1 MAGDTSSEPRLVADS
16 GRGRS
21 DVPRAHADLRVNS
34 LQVGDLLEGRYRIDE
49 FVGAGG
55 MASVFRATDEA
66 LGRTVAIKLFTP
78 GTAGRGD
85 EARQVSETRFLAS
98 LSHHALVTL
107 FDAHLPERGHA
118 FLVME
123 FIDGG
128 TLDSRL
134 LGGALHDEDAAALAR
149 ELGEA
154 LHVVHA
160 AGIIHRDVKP
170 SNILLRPT
178 LTPESPLRPT
188 LADFGIAYLVDT
200 TRLTAPG
207 TAIGTAAYLAP
218 EQVRGAAPTTASDI
232 YALGLVL
239 IEALTGRRAF
249 AQQTPVEA
257 IAARLSMQPEIPHTV
272 GHGWRSLLTAMTSR
286 EPEGRPTALEVATRA
301 RSLDAA
307 PGVPDVTALSVDPR
321 GVDSSVPPRPP
332 LPSAPYAPAMPK
344 GIHSSLSPSAT
355 LILPTEQATDA
366 TFVTSG
372 SAPEGGGSE
381 SELAH
386 SRPRRRGVLLAVGA
400 VLLVAVI
407 AAIIVGLLSNANAPS
422 ESVQPELPQIGEPI
436 DTHLRDLLDAVT
448 P

>member
-1 MAGDTSSEPRLVADS
+1 MTGDVVSDPRSAGS
-16 GRGRS
+16 GRRGS
-21 DVPRAHADLRVNS
+21 DVAREHGDPRGSTLH
-34 LQVGDLLEGRYRIDE
+34 VGDVLADRYRIDE

-55 MASVFRATDEA
+55 MARVYRAADQA
-66 LGRTVAIKLFTP
+66 LGRTVAIKVFTP

-85 EARQVSETRFLAS
+85 EARQVSETRLLAS

-123 FIDGG
+123 YIDGG

-134 LGGALHDEDAAALAR
+134 LGGAISETDVAALAR

-178 LTPESPLRPT
+178 LTPKSPLRPT
-188 LADFGIAYLVDT
+188 LADFGIAYLVDA

-218 EQVRGAAPTTASDI
+218 EQVRGAAPTPASDI
-232 YALGLVL
+232 YSLGLVL

-257 IAARLSMQPEIPHTV
+257 IAARLSIQPDVPSSLSPA
-272 GHGWRSLLTAMTSR
+272 WRALLTSMTAR
-286 EPEGRPTALEVATRA
+286 DPEARPTAIEVAARA
-301 RSLDAA
+301 RSLDGAPAA
-307 PGVPDVTALSVDPR
+307 PVASVDPADPVVTAFA
-321 GVDSSVPPRPP
+321 GVSDDAFVPGP
-332 LPSAPYAPAMPK
+332 LSRDAVAPTP
-344 GIHSSLSPSAT
+344 T
-355 LILPTEQATDA
+355 LILPAELPSHVPTAPHTA
-366 TFVTSG
+366 APNVSG
-372 SAPEGGGSE
+372 EAAEVRAS
-381 SELAH
+381 
-386 SRPRRRGVLLAVGA
+386 RRGPRGVRVVVAAFVALLAAGVLA
-400 VLLVAVI
+400 VVVWT
-407 AAIIVGLLSNANAPS
+407 ANQPA
-422 ESVQPELPQIGEPI
+422 EVQQPDLPQVGEPL
-436 DTHLRDLLDAVT
+436 DTHLRELLDEVT

>member
-1 MAGDTSSEPRLVADS
+1 MAGDTSSEPRLVADT

-21 DVPRAHADLRVNS
+21 DVPRAHADLRVND
-34 LQVGDLLEGRYRIDE
+34 LQVGDVLEGRYRVDQ

-55 MASVFRATDEA
+55 MASVFRATDVA

-123 FIDGG
+123 YIDGG

-134 LGGALHDEDAAALAR
+134 LGGPLHDEDAAALAR

-257 IAARLSMQPEIPHTV
+257 IAARLSMQPEIPHSV
-272 GHGWRSLLTAMTSR
+272 GHGWRSLLMAMTSR

-307 PGVPDVTALSVDPR
+307 PVEPEVTALSVDPR
-321 GVDSSVPPRPP
+321 GADASVPPRPP
-332 LPSAPYAPAMPK
+332 LPAAPGAPPSP
-344 GIHSSLSPSAT
+344 ISSTAT
-355 LILPTEQATDA
+355 LIMPTDA
-366 TFVTSG
+366 SVATSG
-372 SAPEGGGSE
+372 ATPGRGGSE
-381 SELAH
+381 PERAAPRL
-386 SRPRRRGVLLAVGA
+386 RRRGVMSAAGA
-400 VLLVAVI
+400 LLVLAVI
-407 AAIIVGLLSNANAPS
+407 AAIIVGLLWNANAPTDP
-422 ESVQPELPQIGEPI
+422 VQPELPQIGEPI

>member
-1 MAGDTSSEPRLVADS
+1 MVSESPHAPPGLRGASLRAGDVLAE
-16 GRGRS
+16 
-21 DVPRAHADLRVNS
+21 
-34 LQVGDLLEGRYRIDE
+34 RYRIDE

-55 MASVFRATDEA
+55 MASVFRATDQA

-85 EARQVSETRFLAS
+85 EARQVSETRLLAS

-123 FIDGG
+123 YIDGG

-134 LGGALHDEDAAALAR
+134 LGGAVRESDAASLAQ

-154 LHVVHA
+154 LHVVHE

-170 SNILLRPT
+170 SNILLRPA
-178 LTPESPLRPT
+178 LTSESPLRPT

-218 EQVRGAAPTTASDI
+218 EQVRGAPPTPASDI
-232 YALGLVL
+232 YSLGLVL

-249 AQQTPVEA
+249 PQQTPVEA
-257 IAARLSMQPEIPHTV
+257 IAARLSIQPEVPTTS
-272 GHGWRSLLTAMTSR
+272 GPGWRDLLTAMTAR
-286 EPEGRPTALEVATRA
+286 DPDQRPTALQVAARA
-301 RSLDAA
+301 RSLDSA
-307 PGVPDVTALSVDPR
+307 PADPAVTAYVGSA
-321 GVDSSVPPRPP
+321 GVTSARPTIQD
-332 LPSAPYAPAMPK
+332 APTPAP
-344 GIHSSLSPSAT
+344 T
-355 LILPTEQATDA
+355 LILSADASTDVPTVPTAPHATAAVSDGA
-366 TFVTSG
+366 
-372 SAPEGGGSE
+372 AEGDR
-381 SELAH
+381 
-386 SRPRRRGVLLAVGA
+386 SRARSRLVRRGVVALT
-400 VLLVAVI
+400 VLLIAGIIAVVVWT
-407 AAIIVGLLSNANAPS
+407 AT
-422 ESVQPELPQIGEPI
+422 QPPEPQQPDLPTVGEPL
-436 DTHLRDLLDAVT
+436 DTHLGELLDEVT

>member
-1 MAGDTSSEPRLVADS
+1 MTGDVASDS
-16 GRGRS
+16 RPANHGRRGS
-21 DVPRAHADLRVNS
+21 DAPRAHMNRGGGALV
-34 LQVGDLLEGRYRIDE
+34 VGDVLAERYRIDE

-55 MASVFRATDEA
+55 MASVYRATDQA
-66 LGRTVAIKLFTP
+66 LGRTVAIKLFAP

-85 EARQVSETRFLAS
+85 EARQMTETRLLAS

-123 FIDGG
+123 YIDGG
-128 TLDSRL
+128 TLDARVM
-134 LGGALHDEDAAALAR
+134 GGAISDTDAASLAR

-178 LTPESPLRPT
+178 LAPESPLRPT

-232 YALGLVL
+232 YSLGLVL

-257 IAARLSMQPEIPHTV
+257 IAARLSVQPEIPASL
-272 GHGWRSLLTAMTSR
+272 GPRWRSLLTAMTAR
-286 EPEGRPTALEVATRA
+286 DPERRPTALEVATRA
-301 RSLDAA
+301 RSLDTPPSDPAVTEFVVGPGAA
-307 PGVPDVTALSVDPR
+307 SDDAGGAAASVATVAEMDA
-321 GVDSSVPPRPP
+321 VPP
-332 LPSAPYAPAMPK
+332 AP
-344 GIHSSLSPSAT
+344 T
-355 LILPTEQATDA
+355 LMLPTEALSDTPTAPHEPASVGGDVDA
-366 TFVTSG
+366 RQTS
-372 SAPEGGGSE
+372 P
-381 SELAH
+381 LAR
-386 SRPRRRGVLLAVGA
+386 SRRLRFGLLGLGALLAAA
-400 VLLVAVI
+400 VLAV
-407 AAIIVGLLSNANAPS
+407 VVWTANLPS
-422 ESVQPELPQIGEPI
+422 EPTQPDLPELGEPL
-436 DTHLRDLLDAVT
+436 DTHLQDLLDEVT

>member
-1 MAGDTSSEPRLVADS
+1 MTGDIASDPRRASDGRRGGADAPRARAGLRGNTLQAGDVLAD
-16 GRGRS
+16 
-21 DVPRAHADLRVNS
+21 
-34 LQVGDLLEGRYRIDE
+34 RYRVDE
-49 FVGAGG
+49 FVGSGG
-55 MASVFRATDEA
+55 MASVFRATDQA

-85 EARQVSETRFLAS
+85 EARQVSETRLLAS

-107 FDAHLPERGHA
+107 FDAHLPERGDA

-123 FIDGG
+123 YIDGG

-134 LGGALHDEDAAALAR
+134 LGGAISDEDATSLAR

-154 LHVVHA
+154 LHVVHG

-170 SNILLRPT
+170 SNILLRPA
-178 LTPESPLRPT
+178 LTPQSTLRPT

-232 YALGLVL
+232 YSLGLVL

-257 IAARLSMQPEIPHTV
+257 IAARLSIQPEIPASL
-272 GHGWRSLLTAMTSR
+272 GPGWGALLTDMTAR
-286 EPEGRPTALEVATRA
+286 DPEQRPTALEVATRA
-301 RSLDAA
+301 RLLDVEPSDPA
-307 PGVPDVTALSVDPR
+307 VTALAGDPGGGADGGAASVAP
-321 GVDSSVPPRPP
+321 VSSVSMRGAVSP
-332 LPSAPYAPAMPK
+332 AP
-344 GIHSSLSPSAT
+344 T
-355 LILPTEQATDA
+355 LMLPTEPLTDVSTAPHEAAPLGTRAEAGQASSPTRVRLWLLVLVA
-366 TFVTSG
+366 LVV
-372 SAPEGGGSE
+372 A
-381 SELAH
+381 
-386 SRPRRRGVLLAVGA
+386 GVLAVA
-400 VLLVAVI
+400 LW
-407 AAIIVGLLSNANAPS
+407 NANLPS
-422 ESVQPELPQIGEPI
+422 EPAQPDLPQVGEPL
-436 DTHLRDLLDAVT
+436 DTHLQDLLDEVT

>member
-1 MAGDTSSEPRLVADS
+1 MARVYRAAD
-16 GRGRS
+16 
-21 DVPRAHADLRVNS
+21 
-34 LQVGDLLEGRYRIDE
+34 Q
-49 FVGAGG
+49 
-55 MASVFRATDEA
+55 A
-66 LGRTVAIKLFTP
+66 LGRTVAIKVFTP

-85 EARQVSETRFLAS
+85 EARQVSETRLLAS

-123 FIDGG
+123 YIDGG

-134 LGGALHDEDAAALAR
+134 LGGAISETDVAALAR

-178 LTPESPLRPT
+178 LTPKSPLRPT
-188 LADFGIAYLVDT
+188 LADFGIAYLVDA

-218 EQVRGAAPTTASDI
+218 EQVRGAAPTPASDI
-232 YALGLVL
+232 YSLGLVL

-257 IAARLSMQPEIPHTV
+257 IAARLSIQPDVPSSLSPA
-272 GHGWRSLLTAMTSR
+272 WRALLTSMTAR
-286 EPEGRPTALEVATRA
+286 DPEARPTAIEVAARA
-301 RSLDAA
+301 RSLDGAPAA
-307 PGVPDVTALSVDPR
+307 PVASVDPADPVVTAFA
-321 GVDSSVPPRPP
+321 GVSDDAFVPGP
-332 LPSAPYAPAMPK
+332 LSRDAVAPTP
-344 GIHSSLSPSAT
+344 T
-355 LILPTEQATDA
+355 LILPAELPSHVPTAPHTA
-366 TFVTSG
+366 APNVSG
-372 SAPEGGGSE
+372 EAAEVRAS
-381 SELAH
+381 
-386 SRPRRRGVLLAVGA
+386 RRGPRGVRVVVAAFVALLAAGVLA
-400 VLLVAVI
+400 VVVWT
-407 AAIIVGLLSNANAPS
+407 ANQPA
-422 ESVQPELPQIGEPI
+422 EVQQPDLPQVGEPL
-436 DTHLRDLLDAVT
+436 DTHLRELLDEVT

>member
-1 MAGDTSSEPRLVADS
+1 MTGDIASDPGLASDGRRGGADA
-16 GRGRS
+16 
-21 DVPRAHADLRVNS
+21 PRAHAGLRGNT
-34 LQVGDLLEGRYRIDE
+34 LQVGDVLAERYRIDE

-55 MASVFRATDEA
+55 MASVFRATDQA

-85 EARQVSETRFLAS
+85 EARQVSETRLLAS

-107 FDAHLPERGHA
+107 FDAHLPERGDA

-123 FIDGG
+123 YIDGG

-134 LGGALHDEDAAALAR
+134 LGGAISGDDAASLAR

-154 LHVVHA
+154 LHVVHG

-170 SNILLRPT
+170 SNILLRPS
-178 LTPESPLRPT
+178 LTPKSTLRPT

-232 YALGLVL
+232 YSLGLVL

-257 IAARLSMQPEIPHTV
+257 IAARLSMQPEIPV
-272 GHGWRSLLTAMTSR
+272 SLGPAWCALLTGMTAR
-286 EPEGRPTALEVATRA
+286 DPEQRPTALEVATRA
-301 RSLDAA
+301 RSLDTA
-307 PGVPDVTALSVDPR
+307 PSDPAVTALAVDEGGGGDAAEASVAPA
-321 GVDSSVPPRPP
+321 SSMDLVPP
-332 LPSAPYAPAMPK
+332 APTAM
-344 GIHSSLSPSAT
+344 
-355 LILPTEQATDA
+355 LPTEALTD
-366 TFVTSG
+366 V
-372 SAPEGGGSE
+372 SAPPHEPAPVDTRGNAGRNS
-381 SELAH
+381 SPAR
-386 SRPRRRGVLLAVGA
+386 SRRVRLGLLALVA
-400 VLLVAVI
+400 LLVAGVL
-407 AAIIVGLLSNANAPS
+407 AAVLWTANLPS
-422 ESVQPELPQIGEPI
+422 EPAQPDLPQVGEPL
-436 DTHLRDLLDAVT
+436 DTHLQDLLDEVT

>member
-1 MAGDTSSEPRLVADS
+1 MAGDVSSEPRRADA
-16 GRGRS
+16 GLRGRAHA
-21 DVPRAHADLRVNS
+21 PRAHADPRVNS
-34 LQVGDLLEGRYRIDE
+34 VRVGDVLADRYRIDE

-55 MASVFRATDEA
+55 MASVFRATDAA

-85 EARQVSETRFLAS
+85 AARQMSETRLLAS

-107 FDAHLPERGHA
+107 FDAHLPEQGHA

-123 FIDGG
+123 YIDGG
-128 TLDSRL
+128 TLDSHL
-134 LGGALHDEDAAALAR
+134 LGGPTAREDAASLAR

-154 LHVVHA
+154 LHVVHG

-170 SNILLRPT
+170 SNILLRRA
-178 LTPESPLRPT
+178 LTPESFPRPT

-218 EQVRGAAPTTASDI
+218 EQVRGASPTTASDI

-239 IEALTGRRAF
+239 IESLTGRRAF
-249 AQQTPVEA
+249 DQQTPVEA
-257 IAARLSMQPEIPHTV
+257 IAARLSMQPEIPASL
-272 GHGWRSLLTAMTSR
+272 GHGWRSLLTDMTTR
-286 EPEGRPTALEVATRA
+286 DPERRPTALEVAARA
-301 RSLDAA
+301 RALDAA
-307 PGVPDVTALSVDPR
+307 PGEPDITALSVDPR
-321 GVDSSVPPRPP
+321 GADTSVPPRPP
-332 LPSAPYAPAMPK
+332 LPAAPTAPEGLP
-344 GIHSSLSPSAT
+344 SPLSPSAT
-355 LILPTEQATDA
+355 LIMPTEQLTDA
-366 TFVTSG
+366 SLASSG
-372 SAPEGGGSE
+372 SVPDSGGSE
-381 SELAH
+381 PERAD
-386 SRPRRRGVLLAVGA
+386 SRPRRRSVLVAGGA

-407 AAIIVGLLSNANAPS
+407 AAIIVGLVWNANAPADP
-422 ESVQPELPQIGEPI
+422 VQPDLPQIGEPI